1 MPDPR
6 ASACRNTGYQEGTA
20 ALHLAAAH
28 GPLLGMIVDFVREAA
43 IRDQKFIAEFDQSG
57 RGDQAGAN
65 ITERVQAITGF
76 DIRRKADDVVRQ

>member
-1 MPDPR
+1 
-6 ASACRNTGYQEGTA
+6 
-20 ALHLAAAH
+20 
-28 GPLLGMIVDFVREAA
+28 MIVDFVREAA

-76 DIRRKADDVVRQ
+76 DIRRKADDVGPTISPAAATDGRSA

>member
-1 MPDPR
+1 
-6 ASACRNTGYQEGTA
+6 
-20 ALHLAAAH
+20 
-28 GPLLGMIVDFVREAA
+28 MIVDFVREAA